1 MSAPDTKSSTTSNL
15 GRDFISSL
23 VVFLVALPLCMGI
36 AVASGMSPQSGLITG
51 IIGGIVVGSLAG
63 SPLQVSGPAAGLAVL
78 VFEIVRE
85 QGVATLGII
94 VVLAGALQILAGAAR
109 VGHWFRSISPA
120 IVHGMLAGIGLLI
133 VASQLHVLL
142 DRTPLP
148 NGLSNL
154 AAVPGA
160 FVDMSPTSA
169 GQTEWAF
176 ALGAITIIAFLG
188 WEKFRPKALK
198 LVPGALIGV
207 VVSTAIAV
215 ALRPDV
221 KRVIVPPSL
230 LDGVKMPV
238 LADFTAALSN
248 PEIIISAIVIA
259 FIASAETLLSAAAVD
274 RMHDGPRTKYN
285 KELFSQGVGNM
296 LCGFLGGL
304 PMTGVI
310 VRSSANVEAGAK
322 SRLSAVFHGAWL
334 LLLVVAIPGLLGNIP
349 TASLAAVLVF
359 TGLKLVDIKAA
370 RELAKYGKSEAL
382 IFIATCV
389 MIVVTDL
396 LTGVLVGIGL
406 SIAKLLYVFTHLKIE
421 VKDDAAV
428 NRTDLH
434 LTGAATF
441 LRLPKI
447 AAVLETV
454 RPNTTLHVHLD
465 RLTYVDHACLDL
477 FMNWEQQ
484 HDATG
489 GALVMDWA
497 SFTAKFQGPPEGQS
511 ETGRSAS
518 ERTLAHSGTPA
529 AAHAE
534 LLPEPAV
541 TSARAP

>member
-310 VRSSANVEAGAK
+310 VRSSANVQAGAAT
-322 SRLSAVFHGAWL
+322 RLSTMLHGTWILGFVMLLPWL
-334 LLLVVAIPGLLGNIP
+334 LREMPTAALAGVLVVTGWRLVKVSHATHLFNQYGALPAAIW
-349 TASLAAVLVF
+349 AVTF
-359 TGLKLVDIKAA
+359 
-370 RELAKYGKSEAL
+370 
-382 IFIATCV
+382 V
-389 MIVVTDL
+389 MVVVTDL
-396 LTGVLVGIGL
+396 LTGVLVGLAL
-406 SIAKLLYVFTHLKIE
+406 SALEILPHIRNLKLNVEQKVENDVSEIE
-421 VKDDAAV
+421 
-428 NRTDLH
+428 

-441 LRLPKI
+441 VNLPKL
-447 AAVLETV
+447 A
-454 RPNTTLHVHLD
+454 NKLD
-465 RLTYVDHACLDL
+465 ELPDGGRIRLNLGKLAYLDHTCAEMITDWVSRKAKRGTKVEYDL
-477 FMNWEQQ
+477 
-484 HDATG
+484 G
-489 GALVMDWA
+489 GNARY
-497 SFTAKFQGPPEGQS
+497 GQIL
-511 ETGRSAS
+511 G
-518 ERTLAHSGTPA
+518 
-529 AAHAE
+529 AHAH
-534 LLPEPAV
+534 
-541 TSARAP
+541 